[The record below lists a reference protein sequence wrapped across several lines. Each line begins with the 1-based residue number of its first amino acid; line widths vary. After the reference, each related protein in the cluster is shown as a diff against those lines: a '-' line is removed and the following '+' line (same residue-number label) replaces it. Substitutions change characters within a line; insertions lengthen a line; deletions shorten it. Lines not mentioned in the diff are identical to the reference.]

1 MFLIFTFSTC
11 KTLPCLR
18 YVSASIWK
26 PLKMLTILSSTLL
39 SQHSYLACNP
49 SSKSSLQDFRLL
61 LCLIWNF
68 LAKTRIFPL
77 ISFVFKWQN
86 TEWKL
91 WNFLDF
97 LQMKFPST
105 KSLKIAFLSWK
116 LYGVFTAFD
125 HCLLPHH
132 QHLLSLSL
140 SECNEKIKKNIK
152 ILAFFMPVCIWCWEA
167 SFKKIFFNKS
177 I

>member
-125 HCLLPHH
+125 DCLLPHH

-140 SECNEKIKKNIK
+140 SECNEKIKKK
-152 ILAFFMPVCIWCWEA
+152 KKRSLLFSCLCA
-167 SFKKIFFNKS
+167 SDVERLP
-177 I
+177 

>member
-18 YVSASIWK
+18 YISANIWK
-26 PLKMLTILSSTLL
+26 PLKMLTVLSFLHYS

-68 LAKTRIFPL
+68 LAKTRIFPF

-86 TEWKL
+86 MEWKL

-105 KSLKIAFLSWK
+105 KSLKIDFLSWK

-125 HCLLPHH
+125 DCLLPHH
-132 QHLLSLSL
+132 QHLLSLLL
-140 SECNEKIKKNIK
+140 SECNEKIKKKKWSLLFSCLSASDVERLFSKKKNI
-152 ILAFFMPVCIWCWEA
+152 L
-167 SFKKIFFNKS
+167 
-177 I
+177 

>member
-18 YVSASIWK
+18 YASVNIWK
-26 PLKMLTILSSTLL
+26 PLKMLTVLSFLHYSF
-39 SQHSYLACNP
+39 QHSYLACNP

-105 KSLKIAFLSWK
+105 VFKNSFSKLKAVWCI
-116 LYGVFTAFD
+116 
-125 HCLLPHH
+125 HCLRWLP
-132 QHLLSLSL
+132 S
-140 SECNEKIKKNIK
+140 
-152 ILAFFMPVCIWCWEA
+152 A
-167 SFKKIFFNKS
+167 SPPAPP
-177 I
+177 